1 MATVEAAFG
10 DREHIHL
17 GWGELQVAPGDHEPG
32 EALHPVEVANSR
44 LLRRH
49 FSAELIVSETARE
62 RPLAPDLRPLPA
74 R

>member
-1 MATVEAAFG
+1 VGRGGGFG
-10 DREHIHL
+10 
-17 GWGELQVAPGDHEPG
+17 GGV
-32 EALHPVEVANSR
+32 HPPPRDDPWRLDSR

-49 FSAELIVSETARE
+49 FSAELIASETARE